1 MDLWLLLSM
10 ALAFCACVLL
20 VLGVGRMASR
30 KQLAK
35 RLQPGARARAD
46 TSSGLVQGTTAASDE
61 SAARRSQRWEAVLES
76 MSRLSVPE
84 GGWQSSQ
91 LRLKFIRAGF
101 RSPQAAQS
109 YYAVKTAGTLLLPAL
124 AALVIYL
131 GWPATPYLTL
141 GAYALTLAALGYY
154 GPDAVLRFHTQ
165 RRANEMRNVLPDLI
179 DLLVIC
185 TESGLGMDAAINR
198 VSQEIARS
206 SKTLAEEFYLA
217 ALEIR
222 AGSGRTAAL
231 KNLALRVDLEDL
243 HGLVSMLVQADR
255 FGTSLVESLRIQS
268 EMMRT
273 KRMQRAEEIAA
284 KVPVKML
291 IPLILFIFPAL
302 LTVLIGPAVIQIAG
316 IFGGGGS
323 SGGP

>member
-1 MDLWLLLSM
+1 M

-20 VLGVGRMASR
+20 VLGVGRLLSR
-30 KQLAK
+30 KQLVK
-35 RLQPGARARAD
+35 RLQPGVRSRSAAHAG
-46 TSSGLVQGTTAASDE
+46 TLVTGSASSDE
-61 SAARRSQRWEAVLES
+61 QAARRSQRWEAVLES

-91 LRLKFIRAGF
+91 LRLTFIRAGF

-109 YYAVKTAGTLLLPAL
+109 YYAIKTAGTLLLPGL

-131 GWPATPYLTL
+131 GWPATPYLKL
-141 GAYALTLAALGYY
+141 GAYTLVVAALGYY
-154 GPDAVLRFHTQ
+154 LPDALLRFRTQ
-165 RRANEMRNVLPDLI
+165 RRANEMRDVLPDLI

-198 VSQEIARS
+198 VAQEIARS

-222 AGSGRTAAL
+222 AGAGRTTAL

-316 IFGGGGS
+316 IFGGGGGGG
-323 SGGP
+323 SGP

>member
-1 MDLWLLLSM
+1 
-10 ALAFCACVLL
+10 
-20 VLGVGRMASR
+20 
-30 KQLAK
+30 
-35 RLQPGARARAD
+35 
-46 TSSGLVQGTTAASDE
+46 
-61 SAARRSQRWEAVLES
+61 

-84 GGWQSSQ
+84 GGWQGSQ
-91 LRLKFIRAGF
+91 LRLKFIRAGL
-101 RSPQAAQS
+101 RSPQAPQA
-109 YYAVKTAGTLLLPAL
+109 YYAIKTAGTLLLPL
-124 AALVIYL
+124 FAALVIFI
-131 GWPATPYLTL
+131 GWPATPYAKL
-141 GAYALTLAALGYY
+141 GMYALVLAALGCY
-154 GPDAVLRFHTQ
+154 GPDLALRFLTN
-165 RRANEMRNVLPDLI
+165 RRAKEMRDVLPDLI

-206 SKTLAEEFYLA
+206 SQTLAEEFYLA

-316 IFGGGGS
+316 IFGGGG
-323 SGGP
+323 GGP